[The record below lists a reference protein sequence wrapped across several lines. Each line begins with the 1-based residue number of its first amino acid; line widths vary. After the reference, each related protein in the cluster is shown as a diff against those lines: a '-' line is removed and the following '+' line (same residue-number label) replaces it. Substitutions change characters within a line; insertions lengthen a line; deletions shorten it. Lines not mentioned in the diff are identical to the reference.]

1 MSTAEHV
8 VKVCFG
14 GTFDPIHCGHI
25 GSAKALAEVLGTKV
39 CLLPNRQP
47 VHRASPGANAQQRLA
62 MLQLVCQQDTQL
74 CIDSRELARQ
84 GPSYSVDTLESMR
97 NELGADASLIWCLG
111 MDAFAQLHTWHR
123 WRELLQFCHLLVMDR
138 PASELPKDVA
148 LNALWQQHHMAE
160 PRQLLSCPNGGI
172 ASVRLPQFDV
182 SATAIRRL
190 LEQGKTPPA
199 SMLPAQVAQYI
210 AAQNLYKVETN

>member
-1 MSTAEHV
+1 MSE

-14 GTFDPIHCGHI
+14 GTFDPVHCGHI
-25 GSAKALAEVLGTKV
+25 GSAKALANALGV
-39 CLLPNRQP
+39 PVSFLPNRQP
-47 VHRASPGANAQQRLA
+47 AHRANPGASAQQRLA
-62 MLQLVCQQDTQL
+62 MLNLVCENDTQL
-74 CIDSRELARQ
+74 CIDSRELDRQ
-84 GPSYSVDTLESMR
+84 GPSYSIDTLQSLR
-97 NELGADASLIWCLG
+97 SELGPQARLIWCLG

-123 WRELLQFCHLLVMDR
+123 WRELLQFCHLLVMAR
-138 PASELPKDVA
+138 PASELPEDAA
-148 LNALWQQHHMAE
+148 LKALWQRHHVAE
-160 PRQLLSCPNGGI
+160 PKQLLSCANGGI

-182 SATAIRRL
+182 SATAIRLL